1 MLISIRDV
9 SKSYKVGE
17 IQTDA
22 LKNINLNV
30 EQGEFVVI
38 LGPSGS
44 GKSTLLHVSGGLD
57 EVNQGENFGE
67 WPTDYKY
74 DLITTDLF

>member
-44 GKSTLLHVSGGLD
+44 GKLMR
-57 EVNQGENFGE
+57 
-67 WPTDYKY
+67 
-74 DLITTDLF
+74 